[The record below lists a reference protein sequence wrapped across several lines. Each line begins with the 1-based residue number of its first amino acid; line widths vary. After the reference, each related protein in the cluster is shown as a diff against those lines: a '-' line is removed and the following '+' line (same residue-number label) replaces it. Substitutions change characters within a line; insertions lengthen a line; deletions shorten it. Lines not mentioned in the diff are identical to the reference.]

1 MKGEGAQGGWP
12 KTVEFAISHLPVGW
26 LFLAF
31 SVFILGWV
39 LRGVAVPVANFFQ
52 EDRENARK
60 YELAMK
66 KLGEARQQRAKR
78 LAHADRRSTVN
89 GRGKE
94 ERVN

>member
-1 MKGEGAQGGWP
+1 
-12 KTVEFAISHLPVGW
+12 VEFAISHLPVGW

-60 YELAMK
+60 HDLAMK
-66 KLGEARQQRAKR
+66 KLGEARQQRAKG
-78 LAHADRRSTVN
+78 LAHADRRSTDAVRK
-89 GRGKE
+89 RG
-94 ERVN
+94 